1 MDMVFEGFPVEAG
14 QFLRDLRDNNNK
26 EWFEANK
33 KTYINALRTPAQAF
47 VMAVGERLQDI
58 ISPEVHYD
66 TRTNGSGSLMRIN
79 RDVRFSKD
87 KSPYKENLAMIWWQ
101 GPGKKMQ
108 NPAFGLQITPTGV
121 GMMAGMFGFD
131 KDQLALYRDAVDDD
145 KKGKALESA
154 VAKVQKAGNYELFGE
169 ALKKVPRGY
178 DADHPRAEWLKYKGL
193 YAHLREDLPQ
203 DVINSADFVDVT
215 VEHLL
220 NMAPIQQWLAQVMR

>member
-26 EWFEANK
+26 EWFEAHK
-33 KTYINALRTPAQAF
+33 QTYIEALRSPAQAF
-47 VMAVGERLQDI
+47 VLAVGERLQVI
-58 ISPEVHYD
+58 VSSEVYYD

-101 GPGKKMQ
+101 GAGKKMQ

-131 KDQLALYRDAVDDD
+131 KDQLERYRDAVDDE
-145 KKGKALESA
+145 KKGKALEVA
-154 VAKVQKAGNYELFGE
+154 VAEVQKAGDYVLFGDM
-169 ALKKVPRGY
+169 LKKVPRGY
-178 DADHPRAEWLKYKGL
+178 DADHPRAAWLKYKGL
-193 YAHLREDLPQ
+193 YAHLNEDLPQ
-203 DVINSADFVDVT
+203 AIINSADFVDIT
-215 VEHLL
+215 VEHFV
-220 NMAPIQQWLAQVMR
+220 NMAPIQQWLAQVMN